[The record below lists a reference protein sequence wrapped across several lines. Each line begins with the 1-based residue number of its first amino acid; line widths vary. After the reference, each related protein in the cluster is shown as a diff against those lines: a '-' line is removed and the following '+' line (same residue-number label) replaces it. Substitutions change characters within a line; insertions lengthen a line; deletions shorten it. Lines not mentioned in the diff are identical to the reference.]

1 MGNSQTKEEPMTF
14 YGSNVSFSL
23 SNDLLHHLQGKAQR
37 EKLARPS
44 SGNEASQGQPM
55 DLAQIEALVAE
66 RVEQELQQ
74 LFSEHPEL
82 SGIAQDPHRNLLD
95 QHQQQTNGVFHSTE
109 EVAQELQASISRFQ
123 QTTTT
128 SLPAAVKEAHH
139 SVVQCYRTK
148 HDRPLDC
155 WQEVEDFKQRVREA
169 QTAKWQ

>member
-1 MGNSQTKEEPMTF
+1 MGNSQAKEEPMTF

-44 SGNEASQGQPM
+44 NGNETGQAQPV
-55 DLAQIEALVAE
+55 DLVQIEALVAE
-66 RVEQELQQ
+66 RVDQELQQ

-82 SGIAQDPHRNLLD
+82 SGIAQDPHRNLLN
-95 QHQQQTNGVFHSTE
+95 QHQQQSSGEFHSTE
-109 EVAQELQASISRFQ
+109 EVAQELQATVSRFQ
-123 QTTTT
+123 QAASTE
-128 SLPAAVKEAHH
+128 LPAAVKEAHH
-139 SVVQCYRTK
+139 GVVQCYRTK
-148 HDRPLDC
+148 NDRPLDC